1 MGPNGRAQERERT
14 AARTVERG
22 LHGFKPLTE
31 VYFFQCPVSQA
42 IRFTFGESPKAT
54 ALRNGGLS
62 HGGKMT
68 FRLSL
73 RHRQLQ
79 DRGALAH

>member
-1 MGPNGRAQERERT
+1 MPWSRCGA
-14 AARTVERG
+14 TV

-31 VYFFQCPVSQA
+31 VYFLQCPVSQA
-42 IRFTFGESPKAT
+42 IRFTLGESPKAT
-54 ALRNGGLS
+54 ALRNRGFSHRGKATFHLS
-62 HGGKMT
+62 P
-68 FRLSL
+68 